1 MINVFDNNS
10 LQANLAVNKPRP
22 NIVLF
27 SDRARIGDLPRFLLG
42 FIDKSQKKAV
52 IYREYDLDKTH
63 RKAELSE
70 IYRSFDKNQLILI
83 NAHHYNISSSFL
95 RCGIHSSDRKK
106 SASEKL
112 QFLQLA
118 TRYRNSKRL
127 VTFASHSFKS
137 LLQASKNC
145 NIDIIFISP
154 VFSTK
159 SHPQQKPIPLLQL
172 TKFMT
177 KNQLK
182 ENANIFALGGINE
195 KNIKILPKLGFKG
208 FGGIEIFSK

>member
-10 LQANLAVNKPRP
+10 LQANLAVSKPRP

-27 SDRARIGDLPRFLLG
+27 SDRARIGDLPRFLLR

-95 RCGIHSSDRKK
+95 RCGIHSSDRRK
-106 SASEKL
+106 SASAKL

-118 TRYRNSKRL
+118 KRYRNSKRL

-137 LLQASKNC
+137 LLQASKNR

-154 VFSTK
+154 IFSTK

-172 TKFMT
+172 TKFMI